1 MVRGGIRGRE
11 MEDLGCR
18 PKLEDL
24 PAVRQ
29 KWVIFWSPPIPTFT
43 ASIQSRNTA
52 SWDENQY
59 LTICSTYSTYI
70 IWTLTK
76 WEQAPSGEWNVPTWW
91 LNKQTPSKWNGGER
105 LVLLLVKSSLCTA
118 HSHSDLRDEHW
129 TDPVASNFIPNTTAE
144 YLCQGTSSKEA
155 LQVAVT

>member
-43 ASIQSRNTA
+43 GSIQSRNTA
-52 SWDENQY
+52 LWDENQY
-59 LTICSTYSTYI
+59 LTICSTFETYI
-70 IWTLTK
+70 IETWIK
-76 WEQAPSGEWNVPTWW
+76 WEQAPSGEWNVWTGW
-91 LNKQTPSKWNGGER
+91 LNSEHFQNETKERDYFCCLSSVPSVLHTPTMTCQMNTEQT
-105 LVLLLVKSSLCTA
+105 LLLQTSFSTP
-118 HSHSDLRDEHW
+118 LRNIFAKGNAW
-129 TDPVASNFIPNTTAE
+129 KMT
-144 YLCQGTSSKEA
+144 K
-155 LQVAVT
+155 